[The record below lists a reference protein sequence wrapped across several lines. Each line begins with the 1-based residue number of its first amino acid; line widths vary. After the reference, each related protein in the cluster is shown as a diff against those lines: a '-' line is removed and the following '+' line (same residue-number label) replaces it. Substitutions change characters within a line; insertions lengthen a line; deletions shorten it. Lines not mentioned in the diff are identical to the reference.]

1 MTDTQTQF
9 DQAAKWLKSQ
19 TIPRPQVVPA
29 LQERFGLSAV
39 GACEAIA
46 LARGLPVRR
55 AADAA

>member
-1 MTDTQTQF
+1 MTDTQSQI
-9 DQAAKWLKSQ
+9 DQAARWLKSQ

-29 LQERFGLSAV
+29 LRERFGLSAV

>member
-1 MTDTQTQF
+1 MFDTQPVI
-9 DQAAKWLKSQ
+9 DHAARWLCLNPV
-19 TIPRPQVVPA
+19 PRELEVKI
-29 LQERFGLSAV
+29 LRERFGLSTV